1 MQPADRKRFQAIMA
15 GMAKVYEREIDAP
28 LLDAYW
34 LALRTWDLGDFE
46 SAAGHL
52 IGTSKFMPR
61 PADFNDLRRAA
72 EPTAGEAWALALS
85 GTALEPGS
93 RIARAAAI
101 VGGQQRMRMADIERD
116 LPHIQRRF
124 LAVYAELADAD
135 QTRAALPQ
143 IAGPLAR
150 IAATAVKRIA

>member
-1 MQPADRKRFQAIMA
+1 MRTDDYSRFRAVMT

-61 PADFNDLRRAA
+61 PADFNGLRQAA
-72 EPTAGEAWALALS
+72 ELTAGEAWALALS
-85 GTALEPGS
+85 GAALDPGS

-101 VGGQQRMRMADIERD
+101 VGGQQHMRMADIERD

-124 LAVYAELADAD
+124 LAAYEELADAD

-150 IAATAVKRIA
+150 IAATALKRIA